1 MDVSYIIRNRRTC
14 RKFDNRKVDNDTII
28 KLIESAIYAPSA
40 CNMQA
45 WKFIIIQSQKKMD
58 EMIAY
63 GAAKWIKN
71 APLGILVTYRNDVT
85 INGQLYKDHYQS
97 SAAAIQ
103 NILLE
108 AANLGLAACWICDLP
123 RPKYMR
129 SIFKIPRQFDII
141 AYIALGY
148 PAQDNSALSLKHYE
162 SEVDFKNHARKY
174 DINQVMNYNSFEKV
188 KNDCTNLPSK
198 KHLLFKHL
206 FLKRRFL
213 FGSFYTD
220 HMLNSSK
227 QHYKKFSN

>member
-14 RKFDNRKVDNDTII
+14 RKFDNRKVDNNTII

-45 WKFIIIQSQKKMD
+45 WKFIVIQSHKKMD

-108 AANLGLAACWICDLP
+108 ATNLGLATCWICDLP

-129 SIFKIPRQFDII
+129 SIFNIPRQFDII

-162 SEVDFKNHARKY
+162 SEVDFKKHARKY
-174 DINQVMNYNSFEKV
+174 SINQVMSYNSFEKV
-188 KNDCTNLPSK
+188 KNDCTNLPGK
-198 KHLLFKHL
+198 KYLLFKHIY
-206 FLKRRFL
+206 LKRHFL

-227 QHYKKFSN
+227 